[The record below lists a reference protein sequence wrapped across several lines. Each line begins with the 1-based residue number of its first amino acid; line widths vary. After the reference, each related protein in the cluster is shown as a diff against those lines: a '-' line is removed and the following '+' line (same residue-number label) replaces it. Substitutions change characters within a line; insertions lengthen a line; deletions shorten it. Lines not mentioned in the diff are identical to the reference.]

1 MPQVLLAKATRY
13 PLGSAIVHRSGS
25 IIEVD
30 AADLDQL
37 REMGVVAD
45 PRHIEAPAPTPGDVE
60 REPEEKPAPAAER
73 SGDYPVL
80 PKKTAPL
87 SEWKEYARVND
98 IKLTGLTKKP
108 EIVGFITKV
117 VNA

>member
-1 MPQVLLAKATRY
+1 
-13 PLGSAIVHRSGS
+13 
-25 IIEVD
+25 
-30 AADLDQL
+30 
-37 REMGVVAD
+37 MGVVAD
-45 PRHIEAPAPTPGDVE
+45 PTPA
-60 REPEEKPAPAAER
+60 EPPSPAAVEVESVAEETLEPDAT
-73 SGDYPVL
+73 SGGGYPPL

-87 SEWKEYARVND
+87 SEWKDYARVND

>member
-45 PRHIEAPAPTPGDVE
+45 PTHTEAPAPVAVE
-60 REPEEKPAPAAER
+60 VEPVAEKTLEPDAT
-73 SGDYPVL
+73 SDGDYPPL

-108 EIVGFITKV
+108 EIVGYITKV
-117 VNA
+117 VNS

>member
-1 MPQVLLAKATRY
+1 MPQVLLAKAVRY
-13 PLGSAIVHRSGS
+13 PFGTSVVNRSGET
-25 IIEVD
+25 IDVADVD
-30 AADLDQL
+30 MDKL
-37 REMGVVAD
+37 REMGAIAD
-45 PRHIEAPAPTPGDVE
+45 PRHIEAPAPTPVDVE
-60 REPEEKPAPAAER
+60 REAEEKPAPAAER
-73 SGDYPVL
+73 RGDYPIL
-80 PKKTAPL
+80 PKKTALL